1 MKEQHELRI
10 AELTINHGNYITVE
24 LNPNQFQRLD
34 SSISELLRNGASRLY
49 EVRVPVLKEDST
61 FLFINN
67 PLELVNIWTVPY
79 HLCYKPQIINQSFVH
94 MTLLFP

>member
-1 MKEQHELRI
+1 MKEHHELRI

-24 LNPNQFQRLD
+24 LTPNQFQRLD
-34 SSISELLRNGASRLY
+34 SSVSELVRNGASRLY

-79 HLCYKPQIINQSFVH
+79 RLCYKPQIINQSFVH

>member
-10 AELTINHGNYITVE
+10 TELTINHGNYITIE
-24 LNPNQFQRLD
+24 LTPNQFQRLD
-34 SSISELLRNGASRLY
+34 SSVSKLLRNGASGLY
-49 EVRVPVLKEDST
+49 EVRVPILKEDST

-67 PLELVNIWTVPY
+67 PLELVNIWTITY
-79 HLCYKPQIINQSFVH
+79 RLCYKRQIINHSFVH